1 MKLIGRSKV
10 FFVVE
15 THCSASKVETGFKP
29 VSIIGF
35 LKNRELL
42 IIERIFNSGLISFKR
57 KRRIDGYEKTE
68 NKQ

>member
-10 FFVVE
+10 FLVVG
-15 THCSASKVETGFKP
+15 THCSASKVEAGFKP

-57 KRRIDGYEKTE
+57 KKE
-68 NKQ
+68 N

>member
-15 THCSASKVETGFKP
+15 THCGASKLEV
-29 VSIIGF
+29 VGF

-68 NKQ
+68 NK

>member
-15 THCSASKVETGFKP
+15 THCSASKETGFKP
-29 VSIIGF
+29 VSTIGF

-57 KRRIDGYEKTE
+57 KKE
-68 NKQ
+68 N